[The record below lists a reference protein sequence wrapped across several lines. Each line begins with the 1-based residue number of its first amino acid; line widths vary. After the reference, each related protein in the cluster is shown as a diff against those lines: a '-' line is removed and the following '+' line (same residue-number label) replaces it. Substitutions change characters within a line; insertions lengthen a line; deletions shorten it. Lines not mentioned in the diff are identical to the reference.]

1 VASFV
6 AVFDACVL
14 YPAPLRDLLIRLGL
28 TGLFR
33 AQWSAEIHDEWM
45 RAVLRE
51 RPGLQLERLARTRE
65 LMDEALPDATVTGHE
80 ELIAQ
85 LRLPDPKDRH
95 VLAVAIRCQAG
106 VIVTYNLKDFPH
118 GALEPYGLEAQ
129 HPDEFVTHLFDLDP
143 ARVCAAV
150 RDQRAALRSP
160 PVSLPELLD
169 TFRRAGLAT
178 TVSVL
183 ESMSELL

>member
-1 VASFV
+1 
-6 AVFDACVL
+6 
-14 YPAPLRDLLIRLGL
+14 
-28 TGLFR
+28 
-33 AQWSAEIHDEWM
+33 M

-51 RPGLQLERLARTRE
+51 RPELQPERLARTRE
-65 LMDEALPDATVTGHE
+65 LMDEALPDATVAGHE

-106 VIVTYNLKDFPH
+106 VIVTYNLKDFPP

-178 TVSVL
+178 TVSAL